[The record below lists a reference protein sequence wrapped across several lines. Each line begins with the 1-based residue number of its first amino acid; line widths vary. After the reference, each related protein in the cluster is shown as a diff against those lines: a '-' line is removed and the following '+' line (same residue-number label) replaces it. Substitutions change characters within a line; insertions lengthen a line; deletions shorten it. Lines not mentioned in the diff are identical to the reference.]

1 MSDNRRPGGSFDDA
15 SSRINNASRHSVWSS
30 DEYLDE
36 DEKVSRS
43 YVVAARLLLIPIV
56 CGFIGAK
63 IGTMRTCPRALRFSR
78 RTH

>member
-1 MSDNRRPGGSFDDA
+1 MSNRRPGGSPDDA
-15 SSRINNASRHSVWSS
+15 SSISNASRHSVWSS

-43 YVVAARLLLIPIV
+43 YVVAVRLLLIPLA

-63 IGTMRTCPRALRFSR
+63 IGTMCTSPRELQRS
-78 RTH
+78 H